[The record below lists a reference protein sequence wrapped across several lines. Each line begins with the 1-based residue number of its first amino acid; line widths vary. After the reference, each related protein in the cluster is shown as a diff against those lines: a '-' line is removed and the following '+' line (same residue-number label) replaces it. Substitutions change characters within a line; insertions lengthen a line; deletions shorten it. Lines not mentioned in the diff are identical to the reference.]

1 MPSLKKGA
9 LHERIAG
16 LHLPGSARQAR
27 NRKAYPISPTRG
39 FPVKK
44 ESSMVDAVKVNT
56 AGKGTQFSSAF
67 RYGFNFIQS
76 NVTINLVTLFYK
88 PSRDVIVV
96 FRDFLIAFAGYK
108 LIRLVIFRS
117 SRFPRNRLFQ
127 NIPHKVI

>member
-1 MPSLKKGA
+1 M
-9 LHERIAG
+9 ECIAG
-16 LHLPGSARQAR
+16 VNAD
-27 NRKAYPISPTRG
+27 TRS
-39 FPVKK
+39 KL
-44 ESSMVDAVKVNT
+44 AVNM
-56 AGKGTQFSSAF
+56 AGEGTQFSSASVTDSILS
-67 RYGFNFIQS
+67 N

-108 LIRLVIFRS
+108 LIRLVIFIS